1 MSLGN
6 LRRQRSDPNHLVS
19 HRFRDTLVTRHFAA
33 KEWPQRH
40 PLRELERDAIL
51 PSLDRV
57 RNSTHE
63 ESDAVNKIEY
73 RDGAATDAEECL
85 ILWVDACLARD
96 GAAVV
101 GVAERARPKFDD
113 SECWIVADDTSTGI
127 VGFGLA
133 TKPGSGLVGDPPAAP
148 VIGLL
153 AVAPDAQGRG
163 LGANLLMALTTELA
177 LRGYDQSVLHVLADH
192 DTAVHLYEK
201 MGWRQLGGPFP
212 HSLLR
217 RATQAYVFDL
227 NELSAR

>member
-1 MSLGN
+1 MKNPG
-6 LRRQRSDPNHLVS
+6 
-19 HRFRDTLVTRHFAA
+19 AM
-33 KEWPQRH
+33 
-40 PLRELERDAIL
+40 
-51 PSLDRV
+51 
-57 RNSTHE
+57 
-63 ESDAVNKIEY
+63 NKIEY
-73 RDGAATDAEECL
+73 RDGDEADTEECL
-85 ILWVDACLARD
+85 SLWVAACLARD

-163 LGANLLMALTTELA
+163 IGANLLMALTTELA

-192 DTAVHLYEK
+192 DAAVHLYEK
-201 MGWRQLGGPFP
+201 MGWRQLGAPFP

-217 RATQAYVFDL
+217 RATQAYVLDL
-227 NELSAR
+227 NEWSAR